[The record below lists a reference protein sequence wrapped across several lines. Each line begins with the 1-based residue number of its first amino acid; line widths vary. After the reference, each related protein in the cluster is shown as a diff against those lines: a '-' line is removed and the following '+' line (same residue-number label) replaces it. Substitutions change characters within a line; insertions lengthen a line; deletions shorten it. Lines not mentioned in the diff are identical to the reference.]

1 MFGGDYSFFDY
12 KYNIAGYTGQDF
24 GSIAQYLYLV
34 VSVILLVILLS
45 VFRNTSHARV
55 LKVIRTLSI
64 FFIVFY
70 IVKTS
75 WETIY
80 DIMYTGS
87 FNTGLLPLDVCSM
100 IMPAGIISG
109 FCKGKI
115 REYSDAWI
123 ATGCVIG
130 GIATMFFLNAL
141 KFYPFF
147 SFGAFYSMIWH
158 FLMVFLGLLLIITN
172 YVDINYKTV
181 IKGFLFHLLISC
193 FVIPIDFVFKWDFM
207 MYRSLGGIPVFEDI
221 AKKFMEN
228 GLIFLNPIMMLVL
241 YFIAYNVEFA
251 IPLLINM
258 KRKIRI

>member
-1 MFGGDYSFFDY
+1 
-12 KYNIAGYTGQDF
+12 
-24 GSIAQYLYLV
+24 
-34 VSVILLVILLS
+34 
-45 VFRNTSHARV
+45 
-55 LKVIRTLSI
+55 
-64 FFIVFY
+64 
-70 IVKTS
+70 
-75 WETIY
+75 
-80 DIMYTGS
+80 
-87 FNTGLLPLDVCSM
+87 
-100 IMPAGIISG
+100 
-109 FCKGKI
+109 
-115 REYSDAWI
+115 
-123 ATGCVIG
+123 
-130 GIATMFFLNAL
+130 MFFLNAL

-172 YVDINYKTV
+172 YVDINYKTD